1 MSLLIAFVV
10 TGALFCAVDLI
21 WLTLMGGAFY
31 RPHLGDL
38 MRASP
43 NLAASAAFY
52 VIYAAVLTA
61 LVVAPAIRTGAPVS
75 LLAVFGGGALFGLG
89 AYATYNLTNLA
100 TLKAWPLPIVLV
112 DTAWGTLLTG
122 VVAAASVQIAAAL
135 AAR

>member
-1 MSLLIAFVV
+1 MTWLTAFLV
-10 TGALFCAVDLI
+10 TGAAFAVIDLI
-21 WLTLMGGAFY
+21 WLTIMGGAFY

-52 VIYAAVLTA
+52 LIYAAVLTA

-75 LLAVFGGGALFGLG
+75 GLAVFGAGALFGLG

-122 VVAAASVQIAAAL
+122 AVAAMSAQAVAAL
-135 AAR
+135 AGC